1 MSTVN
6 GKLLEFFVRI
16 PKLEVDGSN
25 WVIFKDCF
33 AFAAAAAGLEKHID
47 GTGSAPNPPV
57 FALGGPT
64 PLTTAQTTE
73 IEQYEEKQSKWMMGE
88 AVVKQAIAT
97 TIPDSLFIEVRK
109 EVTARLMWE
118 AVRMKREKKSRMV
131 TVDLRRKLQAEK
143 CSEHDDMRAHLNKL
157 QTMREDL
164 ASMGA
169 SIVDEDF
176 TSIIL
181 GSIPPSY
188 DTYIAAITAT
198 STLLNQALTPT
209 NLIDAICD
217 KADRK
222 AIKNPKPKREE
233 HDAAFVAGQPKR
245 GGGNSG
251 SKKSKKDVECFNCHK
266 KGHLKRDCW
275 APGGGAEGKGPKNQ
289 KGKQKETAAKTE
301 AKDDEDTDAVWM
313 ASAEENVRAWLAEF
327 EDGDF
332 EKWDEQESA
341 GESWEDDIFSSE
353 TDTNSMPDLI
363 SANTSLT
370 SLEDLSSESDI
381 SELTFEVNAT
391 AEGYWANTGHV
402 SEDLDDDMPD
412 LMSVSDSLDEDEM
425 PDLISVFD
433 SSEDNSDSE
442 SDDSADEI
450 GGSFDVPIEMVD
462 EAVDCG
468 MKPETRTY
476 STAMLAGIA
485 SASPNREIELYDS
498 GASRHMSPYRRNFI
512 NFIKIKGRTITAADG
527 QEFMATGL
535 GDMHVELPNGKSMS
549 QILLKDVLYAP
560 NMGAT
565 LISISKI
572 AGAGFKTVFHG
583 DLLKIFGPKDRMLG
597 CINVRNGL
605 YRV

>member
-88 AVVKQAIAT
+88 AVVRQAIAT

-198 STLLNQALTPT
+198 STLLNQVLTPT
-209 NLIDAICD
+209 NLIDAISD
-217 KADRK
+217 EADRR
-222 AIKNPKPKREE
+222 AIKNPKSKKDE

-275 APGGGAEGKGPKNQ
+275 APGGGAEGKGLKNR
-289 KGKQKETAAKTE
+289 KGKQKEMAAKSKV
-301 AKDDEDTDAVWM
+301 KDNEDADAVWM
-313 ASAEENVRAWLAEF
+313 ANAEVNVISWLADFEDEEF
-327 EDGDF
+327 EYW
-332 EKWDEQESA
+332 EEQESA
-341 GESWEDDIFSSE
+341 GESWEKDWFSDDTDFDEYHAGPSNHANHVDDSMPNLMLDSPFKTPSE
-353 TDTNSMPDLI
+353 T
-363 SANTSLT
+363 NTSK
-370 SLEDLSSESDI
+370 SEVSAIFETDGFPLVESVTEHSDK
-381 SELTFEVNAT
+381 
-391 AEGYWANTGHV
+391 
-402 SEDLDDDMPD
+402 D
-412 LMSVSDSLDEDEM
+412 SDSL
-425 PDLISVFD
+425 PDLISVSD
-433 SSEDNSDSE
+433 SSSQSNVDGDSE
-442 SDDSADEI
+442 ELNDGIGSDNVEVTYVNDIIIDN
-450 GGSFDVPIEMVD
+450 GGEP
-462 EAVDCG
+462 G
-468 MKPETRTY
+468 
-476 STAMLAGIA
+476 
-485 SASPNREIELYDS
+485 
-498 GASRHMSPYRRNFI
+498 
-512 NFIKIKGRTITAADG
+512 
-527 QEFMATGL
+527 
-535 GDMHVELPNGKSMS
+535 
-549 QILLKDVLYAP
+549 
-560 NMGAT
+560 T
-565 LISISKI
+565 L
-572 AGAGFKTVFHG
+572 
-583 DLLKIFGPKDRMLG
+583 
-597 CINVRNGL
+597 
-605 YRV
+605 